1 MVASSVDAKTRAV
14 AVSQVDYLT
23 GFRIDPWAFREASG
37 DALLVIDAIQAAGAV
52 GVGLAPAD
60 VVVTGAHK
68 WLRGGL
74 GIAVMAVSDR
84 ALERLEPTLSG
95 WTAVT
100 DFLDFNLPQPREFL
114 SGAARFLMSAPP
126 LGAVPGMVAALDVLE
141 SAGIETIEEAVLE
154 RAMLA
159 ETVLRSAGAEV
170 MAPWRHHGEHAG
182 IVSFRM
188 PNQTAG
194 ASFEALKAG
203 GYLVA
208 LRGPWLRVSTHATSD
223 PAQIEGLK
231 QALS

>member
-1 MVASSVDAKTRAV
+1 MVASLVDAMTRAV
-14 AVSQVDYLT
+14 AISQVDFLT
-23 GFRIDPWAFREASG
+23 GFRIDPWAFKEVAG

-52 GVGLAPAD
+52 PVGLDPAD

-74 GIAVMAVSDR
+74 GVALMAVSDR

-126 LGAVPGMVAALDVLE
+126 LGAVPGLVAALEVLE
-141 SAGIETIEEAVLE
+141 SVGIENIETAILD
-154 RAMLA
+154 RATLA
-159 ETVLRSAGAEV
+159 ETVLRSAGAEIL
-170 MAPWRHHGEHAG
+170 APWRHDRERAG

-188 PNQTAG
+188 PNQTVG
-194 ASFEALKAG
+194 ATSEALKAA

-208 LRGPWLRVSTHATSD
+208 MRGPWIRVSAHATSD

-231 QALS
+231 QALI